1 MSPISDLCQI
11 ILNTTLFVATWD
23 FLSYG
28 KKRICVLRR
37 AYGHGDWR
45 KVRRVSNGGEVEI
58 AVWLVFVM
66 VLAEGMVFAWT
77 IIAWV
82 AWQAFS

>member
-1 MSPISDLCQI
+1 MSDFL
-11 ILNTTLFVATWD
+11 LGVFELFVTTWD

-28 KKRICVLRR
+28 KKRISVLRR
-37 AYGHGDWR
+37 AYRHGGRR
-45 KVRRVSNGGEVEI
+45 KVRRVLTGRKIEI

-66 VLAEGMVFAWT
+66 ILAAGVVFAWT

-82 AWQAFS
+82 VWQAFS

>member
-1 MSPISDLCQI
+1 MADFLLGIFE
-11 ILNTTLFVATWD
+11 LFVATWD

-28 KKRICVLRR
+28 KKRISVLRR
-37 AYGHGDWR
+37 AYRHGCWR
-45 KVRRVSNGGEVEI
+45 KVRRVLPGRKMEI

-66 VLAEGMVFAWT
+66 ILAAVMVFAWT

-82 AWQAFS
+82 VWQAFS

>member
-1 MSPISDLCQI
+1 MSDFL
-11 ILNTTLFVATWD
+11 LAVFELFVATWD

-28 KKRICVLRR
+28 KKRISVLRR
-37 AYGHGDWR
+37 AYQHGGRR
-45 KVRRVSNGGEVEI
+45 KVRRVLTGRKIEI

-66 VLAEGMVFAWT
+66 ILAAGMVFAWT

-82 AWQAFS
+82 VWQAFS

>member
-1 MSPISDLCQI
+1 MVLDFVSGVLE
-11 ILNTTLFVATWD
+11 LFVATWD

-28 KKRICVLRR
+28 KKRISVLRR
-37 AYGHGDWR
+37 PYRHGGRR
-45 KVRRVSNGGEVEI
+45 KVRRVLTGRKIEI

-66 VLAEGMVFAWT
+66 ILAAGVVFAWT

-82 AWQAFS
+82 VWQAFS

>member
-1 MSPISDLCQI
+1 MVFDFVAGVLE
-11 ILNTTLFVATWD
+11 LFAATWD

-28 KKRICVLRR
+28 KKRISVLRR
-37 AYGHGDWR
+37 AYRHDGRR
-45 KVRRVSNGGEVEI
+45 KVRRVLTGRKMEI

-66 VLAEGMVFAWT
+66 ILAAGMVFAWT

-82 AWQAFS
+82 VWQAFR

>member
-1 MSPISDLCQI
+1 MSDFL
-11 ILNTTLFVATWD
+11 LAVFELFVATWD

-28 KKRICVLRR
+28 KKRISVLHR
-37 AYGHGDWR
+37 AYRHGGRR
-45 KVRRVSNGGEVEI
+45 KVRRVLTGRKIEI

-66 VLAEGMVFAWT
+66 ILAAGVVFAWT

-82 AWQAFS
+82 VWQAFR

>member
-1 MSPISDLCQI
+1 VVLDFVSGVLE
-11 ILNTTLFVATWD
+11 LFVATWD

-28 KKRICVLRR
+28 KKRISVLRR
-37 AYGHGDWR
+37 PYRHGGRR
-45 KVRRVSNGGEVEI
+45 KVRRVLTGRKIEI

-66 VLAEGMVFAWT
+66 ILAAGVVFAWT

-82 AWQAFS
+82 VWQAFS

>member
-1 MSPISDLCQI
+1 MVLDFVSGVLE
-11 ILNTTLFVATWD
+11 LFVATWD

-28 KKRICVLRR
+28 KKRISVLRR
-37 AYGHGDWR
+37 PYRHGGRR
-45 KVRRVSNGGEVEI
+45 KVRRVLTGRKMEI

-66 VLAEGMVFAWT
+66 ILAAGMVFAWT

-82 AWQAFS
+82 VWQAFS